1 MVHLNQCTKAH
12 VLKIVGELNE
22 TRCRVFELKS
32 SGDVA
37 AGKESESWPYGQCI
51 TAQTYNIKI
60 GRSETI

>member
-37 AGKESESWPYGQCI
+37 AGKESEILAVRTVHNGTDVQHKNR
-51 TAQTYNIKI
+51 QK
-60 GRSETI
+60 